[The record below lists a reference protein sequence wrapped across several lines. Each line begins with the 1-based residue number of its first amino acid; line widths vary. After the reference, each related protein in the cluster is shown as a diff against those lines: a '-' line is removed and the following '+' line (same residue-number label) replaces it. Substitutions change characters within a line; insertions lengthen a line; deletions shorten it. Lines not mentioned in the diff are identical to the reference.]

1 MRHFLFV
8 LLTLLATPVMALDET
23 TVLEKTVAYL
33 SRDADCTQVST
44 EPATTLPGWE
54 RRVLTMHHD
63 GYRLRYS
70 RFGCAPGAKG
80 ALVIAPGRS
89 EPSYE
94 YAETAIDFIARGFAP
109 VYVID
114 HRGQGLSPR
123 LLADPDKSHVE
134 DFDDYILD
142 FAQFVAA
149 VEADLLALGA
159 ASDLPLFLTSNSMG
173 GAIAIGYL
181 QQVGG
186 DTPFDAAAL
195 VSAMIHV
202 NYISYTDKPP
212 RWLNL
217 RIYSETGVAVQGWWR
232 CAVAWL
238 WNGALCRDYASARTF
253 GAYEPGTRR
262 FEPDAEEMMT
272 RSRARFAL
280 RTRMWDSFDWSGIR
294 AEEYAGENWDGP
306 QIGGTTNKWARGS
319 VRFLRDMRAPE
330 NLARMVDTPILLLS
344 GTRDLRAYRQYPGVF
359 DAPPD
364 LSRHTGFCDDLNA
377 ASLAADKGYA
387 CQFSAI
393 NGAFHEIYKERDR
406 ERNAALDMVEGFFL
420 RHGR

>member
-8 LLTLLATPVMALDET
+8 LLAILAAPVSALDEA
-23 TVLEKTVAYL
+23 TVFDKTVAYL
-33 SRDADCTQVST
+33 TRDADCS
-44 EPATTLPGWE
+44 EATTEPGWE
-54 RRVLTMHHD
+54 RRVLTMPRD

-94 YAETAIDFIARGFAP
+94 YVETAMDFIARGFAP

-134 DFDDYILD
+134 DFGDYIAD
-142 FAQFVAA
+142 FTQFVAA
-149 VEADLLALGA
+149 VEADLSALGA
-159 ASDLPLFLTSNSMG
+159 SPDLPLFLTSNSMG

-181 QQVGG
+181 QKVGG
-186 DTPFDAAAL
+186 DTPFAAAAL

-202 NYISYTDKPP
+202 NYISYTGKRA

-217 RIYSETGVAVQGWWR
+217 RIYSESGVAVQGWWR

-238 WNGALCRDYASARTF
+238 WNDDLCHDYASARTF
-253 GAYEPGTRR
+253 GPYQPGTRS
-262 FEPDAEEMMT
+262 FEQDAEAMMT
-272 RSRARFAL
+272 RSRARYAL
-280 RTRMWDSFDWSGIR
+280 RTHMWDHFDWSGIR
-294 AEEYAGENWDGP
+294 KAEYAGENWQGP
-306 QIGGTTNKWARGS
+306 QIGGTTNSWARGS
-319 VRFLRDMRAPE
+319 VRFLREMRAPDS
-330 NLARMVDTPILLLS
+330 LARMVDTPVLLLS

-393 NGAFHEIYKERDR
+393 NGAFHEIYKERDAT
-406 ERNAALDMVEGFFL
+406 RNTALDMVEGFFL
-420 RHGR
+420 RHVR